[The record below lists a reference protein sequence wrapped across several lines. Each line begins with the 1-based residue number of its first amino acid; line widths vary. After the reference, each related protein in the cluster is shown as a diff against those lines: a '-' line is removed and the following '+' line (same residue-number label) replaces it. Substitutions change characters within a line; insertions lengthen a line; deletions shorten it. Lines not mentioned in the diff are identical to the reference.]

1 MLILLFFTLGLSAH
15 RKSVFS
21 LPHERVFPHNWRFA
35 DTSLNDC
42 YHLGESSQ
50 NGNPAAK
57 KTKRAQQMEVTCHHP
72 ASQRGIPVILND
84 LGQPMQMTEGLK
96 AVIDRLGWSRSQFAA
111 FCFYKSARSVEKF
124 FQGATPPAHTLN
136 LLSVHL
142 AALEP

>member
-21 LPHERVFPHNWRFA
+21 LPYERVLPHNWRLAHTTF
-35 DTSLNDC
+35 NDC
-42 YHLGESSQ
+42 DHLGESSKD
-50 NGNPAAK
+50 GNPAAE
-57 KTKRAQQMEVTCHHP
+57 KTKRAQQMEITCHHP

-84 LGQPMQMTEGLK
+84 LGKPMQMTEGLR
-96 AVIDRLGWSRSQFAA
+96 AVIERLGWSRSQFAA

-142 AALEP
+142 AALEL